1 MTSLSGAPCWR
12 TSRQHSGACDSAGPS
27 GTLGPRPEEFY
38 SLFPFH
44 FVMDRC
50 FRLLQAG
57 AGMRKVLPEM
67 VPGTQVNEL
76 LTVRSA
82 CTIGALKMGND
93 TVLAKPIGYSAQLC
107 LCLCC
112 CCFVTTSPSLA
123 LTFGH

>member
-1 MTSLSGAPCWR
+1 MSLRPLGSPAFDHCCACCAGMQTIQAMHIRMTSLSGAPCWR
-12 TSRQHSGACDSAGPS
+12 PLRQHSGACDSVGPS

-44 FVMDRC
+44 FVMDRR

-76 LTVRSA
+76 LTVRGA
-82 CTIGALKMGND
+82 CTVGAQKAG
-93 TVLAKPIGYSAQLC
+93 
-107 LCLCC
+107 
-112 CCFVTTSPSLA
+112 
-123 LTFGH
+123 